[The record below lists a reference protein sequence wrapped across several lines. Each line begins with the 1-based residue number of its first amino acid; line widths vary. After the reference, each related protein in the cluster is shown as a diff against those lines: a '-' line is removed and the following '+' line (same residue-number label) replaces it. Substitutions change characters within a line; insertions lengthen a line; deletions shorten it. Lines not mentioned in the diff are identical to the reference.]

1 MITNKRFFVKFGYI
15 IAAVSG
21 IIMALPLI
29 FPALGILQWLAFIP
43 TALCLYIFADDVK
56 IRLRKLYLLGA
67 AYFMPFYVVVFH
79 WFYFMHPMD
88 FAGLSGAQSIFVV
101 TLATFGMAALQTVT
115 AALIFPI
122 FAWLSRGIFLRRA
135 PIVKPFLVAAMFT
148 VNEWWQTLGWWGVPW
163 GRLALGQLDYKVIIQ
178 PASALGSYFVS
189 FMILA
194 VNLLIAYALINIK
207 STKLVTYICAG
218 AMVFHC
224 ALGGVLLY
232 LNSQNDEARKIRVS
246 AAQDTVTNEEKWSNT
261 SPEANYLYT
270 IGRYGELTAA
280 AAEAGAQIVVW
291 PETVL
296 PYEFFIN
303 NYGMVD
309 AVSNIARENNV
320 TILFSTFTAVDGNS
334 EKNGLYN
341 SIVQVNPDGSYGKSV
356 YAKQHLVPFGEFLP
370 MAWLI
375 EPIIPALAE
384 LAQTDNIQPGTDS
397 VVFEMQEG
405 KVGGLICFDSIY
417 ESLALDSVR
426 NGAEMLSVS
435 TNDAWFKESAA
446 LNMHYSQSRLRAIEC
461 GRYVIRSAN
470 TGISAVIA
478 PTGEVL
484 ELCGAGE
491 VGHATAD
498 AYFRTE
504 RTLYSYIGNTFV
516 YMLIVFVMTVVTVS
530 VISFFKAFS
539 KRVKA
544 LNEQEK
550 RNLKNS

>member
-43 TALCLYIFADDVK
+43 TALCLYIFADDEK

-207 STKLVTYICAG
+207 SAKLVTYICAG

-224 ALGGVLLY
+224 ALGGALLY

-280 AAEAGAQIVVW
+280 AAKAGAKVVVW

-320 TILFSTFTAVDGNS
+320 TILFSTFTAVDGDS

-341 SIVQVNPDGSYGKSV
+341 SIVQVNPDGSYGKSI

-375 EPIIPALAE
+375 EPLIPALAE

-498 AYFRTE
+498 AYFRTD

-516 YMLIVFVMTVVTVS
+516 YMLIVFVMTVITVS